1 MYKPTRSYYTIE
13 EHQRRV
19 RMDLSRTSILLMSH
33 DKPKKS
39 KKPFESNGDITKMR
53 WKIMA

>member
-1 MYKPTRSYYTIE
+1 MYNPTPSYTTIE

-33 DKPKKS
+33 DKPKKPP
-39 KKPFESNGDITKMR
+39 KPFEPNGDITKMR
-53 WKIMA
+53 WKIMV